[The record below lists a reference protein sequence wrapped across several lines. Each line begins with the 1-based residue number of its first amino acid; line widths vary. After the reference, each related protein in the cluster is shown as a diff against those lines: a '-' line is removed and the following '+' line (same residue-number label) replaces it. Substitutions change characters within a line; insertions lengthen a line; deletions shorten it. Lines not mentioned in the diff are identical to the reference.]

1 MIFAKVSLAPFMPYI
16 IGGGLLVLVGG
27 SVGAYLWHG
36 AKVDAVINEAVLK
49 ERTAWEQE
57 ASRLRAVAATEALA
71 RVAAV
76 NAAHDA
82 DTQRNAALER
92 LLAPI
97 NDKVNDYAKSPNGRA
112 VCLSADGRL
121 LAQQAIDAANASIA
135 ASPGA
140 RR

>member
-1 MIFAKVSLAPFMPYI
+1 MGVLIILRRFWPALA
-16 IGGGLLVLVGG
+16 
-27 SVGAYLWHG
+27 
-36 AKVDAVINEAVLK
+36 AVAVLLAIWAWGNARFNAGVAK
-49 ERTAWEQE
+49 ERAAWEQE
-57 ASRLRAVAATEALA
+57 ASRLRAIAVTEALA
-71 RVAAV
+71 RVTAV

-135 ASPGA
+135 SGSSA

>member
-1 MIFAKVSLAPFMPYI
+1 MGVLIILRRFWPALA
-16 IGGGLLVLVGG
+16 
-27 SVGAYLWHG
+27 
-36 AKVDAVINEAVLK
+36 AVAVLLALWGWGNSRFDAGVAK
-49 ERTAWEQE
+49 ERAAWEQE
-57 ASRLRAVAATEALA
+57 AARLRAVAATEAQA
-71 RVAAV
+71 RAAAV

-112 VCLSADGRL
+112 VCPSADGRL
-121 LAQQAIDAANASIA
+121 LAQAAVAAANASIA
-135 ASPGA
+135 ASSGA

>member
-1 MIFAKVSLAPFMPYI
+1 MTAM
-16 IGGGLLVLVGG
+16 LLLRRFWPVL
-27 SVGAYLWHG
+27 
-36 AKVDAVINEAVLK
+36 AVIGIAISLWAWGNARFDAGVAK
-49 ERTAWEQE
+49 ERAKWQE
-57 ASRLRAVAATEALA
+57 VVARERAIAATEALA
-71 RVAAV
+71 RAAAV

-97 NDKVNDYAKSPNGRA
+97 NDKVNNYAKSPNGRA
-112 VCLSADGRL
+112 VCPSHDGRL

>member
-1 MIFAKVSLAPFMPYI
+1 MGVLIILRRFWPALA
-16 IGGGLLVLVGG
+16 
-27 SVGAYLWHG
+27 
-36 AKVDAVINEAVLK
+36 AVAVLLAIWAWGNARFNAGVAK
-49 ERTAWEQE
+49 ERAAWEQE
-57 ASRLRAVAATEALA
+57 ASRLRAIAVTEALA

-97 NDKVNDYAKSPNGRA
+97 NNKVKSYADTPNGRA
-112 VCLSADGRL
+112 VCPSHDGRL
-121 LAQQAIDAANASIA
+121 LAQAAIAAANSSIA